1 MKNIDLKL
9 IPQPKEIKFSDEI
22 IEKQGIRVLTDNID
36 YRIKA
41 LLEKIPLSENGIGLK
56 IEFND
61 KNLESYNLKIAQ
73 EEISVKADGIRGAFY
88 ALQTLRQIFENDYVP
103 CCEINDKPDFEYRGA
118 YLDITRGKVPKLE
131 TIKNFID
138 KIAYYKMNSLQLYVE
153 HTYEF
158 KEYADNLE
166 RTGYITS
173 EELKEIDKYCKDN
186 FIEFIPSLATFGH
199 LYELL
204 QKDRY
209 KHLRMLDEYEPKH
222 HMWLERHLHHTLD
235 PVNPE
240 SFELVKSLIDQ
251 YEPNFTSEWF
261 NICCDETFDLTN
273 PKNTRY
279 NDKDKS
285 ELYVEFVS
293 KIINYL
299 KDKGKRT
306 MMWGDILLNH
316 PDKIERIPEDTVFLN
331 WFYRENPLTEQ
342 VEKFYAIG
350 RNQILC
356 VGTSNWAR
364 YCENID
370 VAMLNIENMT
380 RLGYQFGVK
389 GTLTSLWG
397 DYGNA
402 ASLALSE
409 CSFAYGADRVW
420 NIDVQKEDIFSK
432 VDKLVY
438 KAEGL
443 SGYAKELSKFQ
454 TELPWIGLILLYEDR
469 CMGIKHDFP
478 YYAEHIMLPFIAKC
492 KDYIERLEKEPYDN
506 EHKKEMLVCAEGFI
520 VMAEIA
526 AIQNGSTLKRCT
538 DTTAWMKK
546 YRDLWLSNNKE
557 SELKEIENLFNSLEV
572 KGKA

>member
-1 MKNIDLKL
+1 MENINLKL
-9 IPQPKEIKFSDEI
+9 IPQPKEVKLTDSILNDS
-22 IEKQGIRVLTDNID
+22 GIRILTEICDE
-36 YRIKA
+36 RINTMLRK
-41 LLEKIPLSENGIGLK
+41 LPLSDDGVGLK
-56 IEFND
+56 IKIKDTNS
-61 KNLESYNLKIAQ
+61 ESYTLKITKD
-73 EEISVKADGIRGAFY
+73 EILIDADGIKGAFY
-88 ALQTLRQIFENDYVP
+88 AVQTLRQIYDNGIVP
-103 CCEINDKPDFEYRGA
+103 CCEIIDKPDFEYRGA
-118 YLDITRGKVPKLE
+118 YLDITRGKVPTLE
-131 TIKNFID
+131 TIKKFID

-186 FIEFIPSLATFGH
+186 FIEFIPSLSTFGH

-209 KHLRMLDEYEPKH
+209 KHLRMLDDYKPEH
-222 HMWLERHLHHTLD
+222 HMWLERQSHHTID
-235 PVNPE
+235 PRNPE
-240 SFELVKSLIDQ
+240 SFELIKSLIDQ
-251 YEPNFTSEWF
+251 YSPNFTSQWF
-261 NICCDETFDLTN
+261 NICCDETFDLMRN
-273 PKNTRY
+273 PQLENEDTGAQ
-279 NDKDKS
+279 
-285 ELYVEFVS
+285 YVAFVS
-293 KIINYL
+293 KLVDYL
-299 KDKGKRT
+299 STKGKRC
-306 MMWGDILLNH
+306 MMWGDVLLNH
-316 PDKIERIPEDTVFLN
+316 PDKIDEIPEDMVFLN
-331 WFYRENPLTEQ
+331 WFYRENPKTEQ
-342 VEKFYAIG
+342 VEKFYTAG

-370 VAMLNIENMT
+370 IALLNIENMT
-380 RLGYQFGVK
+380 RLGYQFGAK

-397 DYGNA
+397 DYGNT
-402 ASLALSE
+402 ASIALSE

-443 SGYAKELSKFQ
+443 SNYAKELSKFQ
-454 TELPWIGLILLYEDR
+454 TELPWIGIILLYEDR

-492 KDYIERLEKEPYDN
+492 KDYIARLEKEPYDN
-506 EHKKEMLVCAEGFI
+506 EHKKEMLVVAEGFI

-526 AIQNGSTLKRCT
+526 TIQNGTKLKRST
-538 DTTAWMKK
+538 DTSLWMKK

-557 SELKEIENLFNSLEV
+557 SELKEIENIFNSLEIN
-572 KGKA
+572 GEA